1 MPEFLHNQTLSS
13 FKQLCDILLEILT
26 KTSLTKPQNER
37 KDKWKQLRY
46 NNLVHIR
53 GKGGPALM

>member
-13 FKQLCDILLEILT
+13 FKQLYDILLEILA

-37 KDKWKQLRY
+37 KEQVEETASLQQF
-46 NNLVHIR
+46 
-53 GKGGPALM
+53 GPH